1 MNTTKR
7 NTLAKISVALSL
19 FSAVGVAQAASLSI
33 LGSTS
38 TMFNSYSGQPAA
50 STGIYTSGF
59 LGTLAANQNS
69 IITFT
74 YLGAESGFNNSF
86 SFLGQ
91 TLNES
96 NTVGTVTAPVTVGA
110 GALNFTFSDNQ
121 GGSFTNGGDVT
132 PTLGFA
138 ILDGNLAPTN
148 GTNFGPFDYVLGFN
162 DSASGE
168 EDYDDFV
175 VGVSV
180 VAAPISAV
188 PLPASLPLM
197 ALSLG
202 LFTAAAARRKV

>member
-1 MNTTKR
+1 MNKTKR

-38 TMFNSYSGQPAA
+38 TMFSGYSGQPAA

-59 LGTLAANQNS
+59 LGTLVANQTS

-74 YLGAESGFNNSF
+74 YLGGESGFNNSF
-86 SFLGQ
+86 SFLGN
-91 TLNES
+91 TLTES
-96 NTVGTVTAPVTVGA
+96 NTVGTVTAPVTVDA
-110 GALNFTFSDNQ
+110 GALNFTFSDDQ
-121 GGSFTNGGDVT
+121 GGSFTNGGVVT

-162 DSASGE
+162 DSAAGA

-202 LFTAAAARRKV
+202 LFTAVASRRKV

>member
-19 FSAVGVAQAASLSI
+19 FSAVGVAQAASLNI

-38 TMFNSYSGQPAA
+38 TTFSGYSGQPAA
-50 STGIYTSGF
+50 FTGLYSSGF
-59 LGTLAANQNS
+59 LGTLAANQTS
-69 IITFT
+69 IVTFT
-74 YLGAESGFNNSF
+74 YLGSESSFNNSF
-86 SFLGQ
+86 SFLGN
-91 TLNES
+91 TLTKS
-96 NTVGTVTAPVTVGA
+96 SAVGTVTAPVSVDS
-110 GALNFTFSDNQ
+110 GALNFTFSDDQ
-121 GGSFTNGGDVT
+121 GGSFSNGGVVT

-162 DSASGE
+162 DSAAGA

-175 VGVSV
+175 VGVTV

-202 LFTAAAARRKV
+202 LFTATAARRKV